1 MPNLP
6 ISQLPQ
12 STTLQGDELFVDVQ
26 DGVTK
31 YTTLDSIATYVTSS
45 IPGAT
50 YNSSAS
56 NSYLI
61 PINITVSAGQEF
73 FLTGSVYENT
83 SMIHLDWSGS
93 NGTMNLYLPD
103 ATTNINTNRSV
114 RFISD
119 NTFSTSTR
127 AELLPLSGSG
137 QTIDGGASSYTIN
150 KAYEGIMVWSDG
162 SEWYRIQTKA
172 G

>member
-12 STTLQGDELFVDVQ
+12 SSDLQGSELFVDVQ
-26 DGVTK
+26 GGVTK
-31 YTTLDSIATYVTSS
+31 RTTLEEVKNYVTSS
-45 IPGAT
+45 IDNYT
-50 YNSSAS
+50 QNNTV

-61 PINITVSAGQEF
+61 PVDITVEATVDQY
-73 FLTGSVYENT
+73 LTGSAYANT
-83 SMIHLDWSGS
+83 AMIHLDWTGDS
-93 NGTMNLYLPD
+93 GTMNLYLPD
-103 ATTNINTNRSV
+103 ATAAVNVNRSI

-127 AELLPLSGSG
+127 AELQPLSGSG
-137 QTIDGGASSYTIN
+137 QTLDGGAGSYTIN

-162 SEWYRIQTKA
+162 VEWYRIQTKA

>member
-26 DGVTK
+26 GGVTK
-31 YTTLDSIATYVTSS
+31 YTTLNAVKNYVTSS
-45 IPGAT
+45 IDT
-50 YNSSAS
+50 YTQNNTF
-56 NSYLI
+56 NSYLV
-61 PINITVSAGQEF
+61 PVDITVQDGIDLY
-73 FLTGSVYENT
+73 LTGSAYANT
-83 SMIHLDWSGS
+83 AMIHIDWTGAT
-93 NGTMNLYLPD
+93 GTMNLYLPD
-103 ATTNINTNRSV
+103 ATAAVNVNRSI

-119 NTFSTSTR
+119 STFSTSTR
-127 AELLPLSGSG
+127 AELTPLSG
-137 QTIDGGASSYTIN
+137 QTLDGGAGSYTIN

-162 SEWYRIQTKA
+162 TEWYRIQTKA

>member
-6 ISQLPQ
+6 ISQLPV
-12 STTLQGDELFVDVQ
+12 STPLTGSELFVDVQ
-26 DGVTK
+26 DGETR
-31 YTTLDSIATYVTSS
+31 YTTLQQITTYVTSS

-61 PINITVSAGQEF
+61 PVNITVTRNQEF
-73 FLTGSVYENT
+73 FLTGSLYENT

-103 ATTNINTNRSV
+103 ATAAVNVNRSI
-114 RFISD
+114 RFITD
-119 NTFSTSTR
+119 NTFETNTR

-162 SEWYRIQTKA
+162 IEWFRIQTKA

>member
-26 DGVTK
+26 GGVTK
-31 YTTLDSIATYVTSS
+31 YTTLNAVKNYVTSS
-45 IPGAT
+45 IDT
-50 YNSSAS
+50 YTQNNTF
-56 NSYLI
+56 NSYLV
-61 PINITVSAGQEF
+61 PVNLTVTPTVDQY
-73 FLTGSVYENT
+73 LTGSVYENT

-103 ATTNINTNRSV
+103 ATAAVNVNRSI

-119 NTFSTSTR
+119 NTFETATR

-137 QTIDGGASSYTIN
+137 QTLDGGAGSYTIN

-162 SEWYRIQTKA
+162 TEWYRIQTKA

>member
-12 STTLQGDELFVDVQ
+12 STALQGNELFVGVQ
-26 DGVTK
+26 GGVTK
-31 YTTLDSIATYVTSS
+31 YTSLDSVTNYVTSS
-45 IPGAT
+45 IKT
-50 YNSSAS
+50 YNQNNTN

-61 PINITVSAGQEF
+61 PVDITVEAGVNQS
-73 FLTGSVYENT
+73 LTGSAYADT
-83 SMIHLDWSGS
+83 AMIHLDWNGS
-93 NGTMNLYLPD
+93 NGSMDLFLPD
-103 ATTNINTNRSV
+103 ATAAVNVNRSI

-119 NTFSTSTR
+119 NTFATNTR
-127 AELLPLSGSG
+127 AELTPLSG
-137 QTIDGGASSYTIN
+137 QTLDGSAGSYTIN

-162 SEWYRIQTKA
+162 VEWYRIQTKA

>member
-1 MPNLP
+1 MGYDKR
-6 ISQLPQ
+6 ITELPQ
-12 STTLQGDELFVDVQ
+12 AGSSDGTELFAVVQ

-31 YTTLDSIATYVTSS
+31 YTTLDDVTNYVTSS
-45 IPGAT
+45 IET
-50 YNSSAS
+50 YNQNNTN
-56 NSYLI
+56 NSYLV
-61 PINITVSAGQEF
+61 PVDITVQKEVDLY
-73 FLTGSVYENT
+73 LTGSVYENT
-83 SMIHLDWSGS
+83 AMIHLDWTGA

-103 ATTNINTNRSV
+103 ATAAVNVNRSI

-119 NTFSTSTR
+119 NTFETNTR

-137 QTIDGGASSYTIN
+137 QVLDGSVGSYTIN

-162 SEWYRIQTKA
+162 VEWYRIQTKA